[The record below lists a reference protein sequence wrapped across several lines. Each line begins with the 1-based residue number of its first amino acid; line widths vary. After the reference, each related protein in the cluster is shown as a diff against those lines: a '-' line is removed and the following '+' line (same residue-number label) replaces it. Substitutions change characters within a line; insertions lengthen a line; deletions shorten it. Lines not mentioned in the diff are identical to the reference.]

1 MRAPASWRR
10 ARARRGSPEAMARP
24 DGRAPDQLRPIVVT
38 RDYLLHPEGSVLV
51 EFGATK
57 VICTASVE
65 DKVPPFLKGQG
76 LGWVTAEYAMLP
88 RSTNTR
94 TPRENRG
101 PSGRSQEV
109 QRLVGRALRAVI
121 DRGKMGERTVWVD
134 CDVIQADGGT
144 RTAAITGGFVA
155 VADALAKANAVAAVR
170 DCVAAV
176 SVGIV
181 GGVPVLDLN
190 YLEDSGAAV
199 DMNVVMTGAGEFVEV
214 QGTAEQTP
222 FGRAGRGDLP
232 IELLSLA
239 DIPGATLPEE
249 TARTYADN
257 ALLKARA
264 AQRLT
269 GCAALGDDS
278 GLEVDALG
286 GAPGVHSARFGG
298 AGLDDAGRVALLLER
313 LRAVPAAKRTARFRC
328 VIALVDEGG
337 GEHTVEGVAEGE
349 IAAAPRGAAGFGY
362 DPVFYYPPRGR
373 TFGELTEREKEG
385 VSHRALAA
393 RAARALLSG

>member
-1 MRAPASWRR
+1 MP
-10 ARARRGSPEAMARP
+10 RP
-24 DGRAPDQLRPIVVT
+24 DGRAPEQLRPIAVT

-57 VICTASVE
+57 VICTASID

-94 TPRENRG
+94 TARDNRG
-101 PSGRSQEV
+101 PSGRSQEI

-121 DRGKMGERTVWVD
+121 DRAKMGERTVWVD

-155 VADALAKANAVAAVR
+155 VADALAKVGAVAAVR

-190 YLEDSGAAV
+190 YIEDSGAAV

-222 FGRAGRGDLP
+222 FDRGRLD
-232 IELLSLA
+232 
-239 DIPGATLPEE
+239 
-249 TARTYADN
+249 
-257 ALLKARA
+257 ALLGLAESGIRRLVTLQRRMLQAR
-264 AQRLT
+264 
-269 GCAALGDDS
+269 G
-278 GLEVDALG
+278 
-286 GAPGVHSARFGG
+286 
-298 AGLDDAGRVALLLER
+298 ER
-313 LRAVPAAKRTARFRC
+313 AFSL
-328 VIALVDEGG
+328 
-337 GEHTVEGVAEGE
+337 
-349 IAAAPRGAAGFGY
+349 
-362 DPVFYYPPRGR
+362 
-373 TFGELTEREKEG
+373 
-385 VSHRALAA
+385 
-393 RAARALLSG
+393 